1 MYASKNSPLAK
12 RFIFN
17 DIIRF
22 HKIFNNLMPVQMP
35 DYLGYLSLFSG
46 ITRLRSSH
54 LDRLSYESSVL
65 PRRNS
70 SNALNRYFFYRT
82 HMYWNSLPLEI
93 RDIRSHEIFKREV
106 KDYLW
111 KMAHD
116 ELIDN
121 DIDISLTDGV
131 TCFFFVFF
139 FFFPQLARNWYV

>member
-1 MYASKNSPLAK
+1 
-12 RFIFN
+12 
-17 DIIRF
+17 
-22 HKIFNNLMPVQMP
+22 MPVQMP
-35 DYLGYLSLFSG
+35 DYLSLFSG

-70 SNALNRYFFYRT
+70 SNALNRSFFYRT

-93 RDIRSHEIFKREV
+93 REIRSHEIFKREV

-131 TCFFFVFF
+131 T
-139 FFFPQLARNWYV
+139 

>member
-1 MYASKNSPLAK
+1 MQVKILPLAK

-17 DIIRF
+17 DIILF

-35 DYLGYLSLFSG
+35 DYLSLFSG
-46 ITRLRSSH
+46 ITRLRC
-54 LDRLSYESSVL
+54 
-65 PRRNS
+65 
-70 SNALNRYFFYRT
+70 SNALNRSFFYRT

-93 RDIRSHEIFKREV
+93 REIRSHEIFKREV

-121 DIDISLTDGV
+121 DNDIDISLTDGV
-131 TCFFFVFF
+131 T
-139 FFFPQLARNWYV
+139 